1 MRRRGRRAR
10 TRPRTQPQSGRGK
23 RQTSQQATGRR
34 GADPTRPGGE
44 RSGTGVTARQ
54 SARDRSNRIVSVVA
68 DDAKNLTAQEDLID
82 FTALDRAQVPKW
94 IEELEEGRSL
104 LGRFIR
110 RLRKEVEDGLPS
122 APLTD

>member
-1 MRRRGRRAR
+1 M
-10 TRPRTQPQSGRGK
+10 
-23 RQTSQQATGRR
+23 
-34 GADPTRPGGE
+34 
-44 RSGTGVTARQ
+44 TARQ

-94 IEELEEGRSL
+94 IEKLEEGRSL

>member
-1 MRRRGRRAR
+1 M
-10 TRPRTQPQSGRGK
+10 
-23 RQTSQQATGRR
+23 
-34 GADPTRPGGE
+34 
-44 RSGTGVTARQ
+44 TARQ

>member
-1 MRRRGRRAR
+1 M
-10 TRPRTQPQSGRGK
+10 
-23 RQTSQQATGRR
+23 
-34 GADPTRPGGE
+34 
-44 RSGTGVTARQ
+44 
-54 SARDRSNRIVSVVA
+54 VA